1 MPASPL
7 RGSAE
12 WTRESGG
19 RTEKSSV
26 VLEGGLCEMLSSL
39 WHINW
44 TFNHVYPHGE
54 LSPNHK
60 HYV

>member
-7 RGSAE
+7 QGSSQ
-12 WTRESGG
+12 WTNQEAGQR
-19 RTEKSSV
+19 KSSV

-44 TFNHVYPHGE
+44 TFNPVYPHGE

-60 HYV
+60 HYL